1 MKPEDQ
7 NPTTN
12 PVAPTGAASTPDSGT
27 APDLA
32 ATASDPTTPTTPTA
46 PDPAT
51 TSTAPDPTA
60 PVSTPDPATQSPDSL
75 SAADQLAAAQED
87 LTAAAAVVS
96 PLSSD
101 AGTSSAAPSLDL
113 TSSSPTASS
122 DADASQPIFSE
133 PLQPAAPVPGSIGSV
148 TSVPP
153 VDTPAPTDPSTDNA
167 FATAAAAEPA
177 ATPFNPFAQPAPD
190 ASTPTANTP
199 ATPAPLTSSDP
210 TNPFAPASSDPAG
223 LNPTFQPA
231 TSAKPAHTGSKLSL
245 NVKNPT
251 LLLGIAAGIFFVAAV
266 VFAILFINAL
276 NNKEVVYYP
285 EVVEPEPEV
294 STLSCT
300 QTQDLGYLAGYAT
313 PVNGTRTIVATY
325 TDDDLTALTV
335 NYQAVYVNEA
345 DANLARTNLES
356 SQSALIA
363 APETS
368 FTAEYRVDG
377 AAMFADIQSIE
388 GQLTNDAAET
398 LLFGSVSG
406 NPEAMARPSLS
417 TSLSA
422 AGAVCTV
429 E

>member
-12 PVAPTGAASTPDSGT
+12 PVAPTGAAPTPDSVT
-27 APDLA
+27 TPDLT
-32 ATASDPTTPTTPTA
+32 ATASDPTTPAT

-60 PVSTPDPATQSPDSL
+60 PVSTPDPATQSPNSL

-113 TSSSPTASS
+113 TSSSPAASS
-122 DADASQPIFSE
+122 DADASQPIFNE

-199 ATPAPLTSSDP
+199 ATPAPITSSGP
-210 TNPFAPASSDPAG
+210 TNPFAPATSDPAG
-223 LNPTFQPA
+223 LNPAFQPA

-285 EVVEPEPEV
+285 EVVEPEPEI

-325 TDDDLTALTV
+325 TDDNLTALTV
-335 NYQAVYVNEA
+335 NYQAVYINEA

>member
-12 PVAPTGAASTPDSGT
+12 PVAPAGAAPTPDSVT
-27 APDLA
+27 TPDLT
-32 ATASDPTTPTTPTA
+32 ATASDPTTPTA

-51 TSTAPDPTA
+51 PSTAPDPTA
-60 PVSTPDPATQSPDSL
+60 PVSTPNPATQSPNSL

-113 TSSSPTASS
+113 TSSSPAASS

-210 TNPFAPASSDPAG
+210 TNPFAPAASDPTG
-223 LNPTFQPA
+223 LNPAFQPA

-285 EVVEPEPEV
+285 EVVEPEPEI

-300 QTQDLGYLAGYAT
+300 QTQDLGYLAGYTT

>member
-12 PVAPTGAASTPDSGT
+12 PVAPTGAAPTPDSGT
-27 APDLA
+27 TPDLA
-32 ATASDPTTPTTPTA
+32 ATASDPTAPTA

-60 PVSTPDPATQSPDSL
+60 PVSTPDPATQSPNSL
-75 SAADQLAAAQED
+75 SAADQLAAAQEN

-101 AGTSSAAPSLDL
+101 TETSLATPSLDL
-113 TSSSPTASS
+113 TSSSPAASS

-177 ATPFNPFAQPAPD
+177 ATHFNPFAQPAPD
-190 ASTPTANTP
+190 ASTPTTNTP
-199 ATPAPLTSSDP
+199 TPLASSDP
-210 TNPFAPASSDPAG
+210 TNPFAPAASDPTG
-223 LNPTFQPA
+223 LNPAFQPA

-285 EVVEPEPEV
+285 EVVEPEPEI

>member
-12 PVAPTGAASTPDSGT
+12 PVAPTGAAPAPDSVTTPDLT
-27 APDLA
+27 
-32 ATASDPTTPTTPTA
+32 ATASDPTTPTA
-46 PDPAT
+46 PDPTT

-60 PVSTPDPATQSPDSL
+60 PVSTPDPATQSPNSL

-101 AGTSSAAPSLDL
+101 TNTSSATPSLDL
-113 TSSSPTASS
+113 TSSSPAASS

-190 ASTPTANTP
+190 ASTPTA
-199 ATPAPLTSSDP
+199 TPAPLTSSDP
-210 TNPFAPASSDPAG
+210 ANPFAPAASDPTG
-223 LNPTFQPA
+223 LNPAFQPA
-231 TSAKPAHTGSKLSL
+231 TSAKPAHSGSKLSL

-285 EVVEPEPEV
+285 EVVEPEPEI

-417 TSLSA
+417 TSLST

>member
-12 PVAPTGAASTPDSGT
+12 PVAPTGAAPTPDSAT
-27 APDLA
+27 TPDLT
-32 ATASDPTTPTTPTA
+32 ATASDPTTPTA

-51 TSTAPDPTA
+51 PSTAPDPTA
-60 PVSTPDPATQSPDSL
+60 LVSTPDPATQSPNSL

-113 TSSSPTASS
+113 TSSSPAASS

-167 FATAAAAEPA
+167 FAAAAAAEPA

-190 ASTPTANTP
+190 ASTPTTN
-199 ATPAPLTSSDP
+199 TPAPLTSSDP
-210 TNPFAPASSDPAG
+210 TNPFAPAASDPTG
-223 LNPTFQPA
+223 LNPAFQPA

-285 EVVEPEPEV
+285 EVVEPEPEI

-300 QTQDLGYLAGYAT
+300 QTQDLGYLAGYTT